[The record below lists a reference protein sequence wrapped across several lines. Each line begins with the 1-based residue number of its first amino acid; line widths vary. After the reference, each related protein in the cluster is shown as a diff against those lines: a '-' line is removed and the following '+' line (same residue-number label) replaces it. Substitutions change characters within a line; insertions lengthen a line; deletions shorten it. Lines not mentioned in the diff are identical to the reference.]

1 MAAAVGKQ
9 VAGREGF
16 RPSWSPAP
24 ACLRTPWGPSDRVI
38 LRTPSRSTLRV
49 CQKSLPERRKH
60 FSSNVIF

>member
-1 MAAAVGKQ
+1 MASDSVVDERTLREIYLSGFEI
-9 VAGREGF
+9 AG
-16 RPSWSPAP
+16 
-24 ACLRTPWGPSDRVI
+24 LRMPWGPSDRVI